1 MAAQLQA
8 LITILLE
15 KLTVA
20 HLKNSDMLV
29 ILAILFQILS
39 EILTCALKMILF
51 HFLVNTQLLEGQ
63 SLFMRKKMI
72 WAKKETN
79 NH

>member
-15 KLTVA
+15 KPMVG
-20 HLKNSDMLV
+20 HLKNNDMSAILV
-29 ILAILFQILS
+29 ILFQILS

-51 HFLVNTQLLEGQ
+51 HFLANTQSLEGQ
-63 SLFMRKKMI
+63 SLFMQKKMI
-72 WAKKETN
+72 WVKKETN